1 MATFSINF
9 LKETPLEGM
18 DSAILVRIYATKLT
32 LLTKRQRVI
41 FDLLSNGMMVKDIA
55 KHLQLAEITVKVVKA
70 RVMVILGVKN
80 LQEMAVISKCNSCT
94 YLKQHL

>member
-55 KHLQLAEITVKVVKA
+55 QHLELAEITVKVVKA
-70 RVMVILGVKN
+70 RVLLLLGVTT
-80 LQEMAVISKCNSCT
+80 LQEMAVIGRCTSCNYVS
-94 YLKQHL
+94 